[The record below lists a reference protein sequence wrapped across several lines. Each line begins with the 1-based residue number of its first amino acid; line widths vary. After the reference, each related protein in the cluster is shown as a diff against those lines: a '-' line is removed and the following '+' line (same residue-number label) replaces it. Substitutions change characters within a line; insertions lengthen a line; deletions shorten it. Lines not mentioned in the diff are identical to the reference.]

1 MIEKDIYHRYNDP
14 YLNFIQWVR
23 ESIVLNLFSADAG
36 LFDEALQPLNNDIL
50 FSFIDLNFLRKQI
63 ITIIEKTFRN
73 YLILSDIK
81 IESIQDRVD
90 IKLYL
95 TINPTE
101 DNPLIDIYGLEP
113 KQNIGL
119 SVTF

>member
-36 LFDEALQPLNNDIL
+36 LFDETLQPLNNDIL